1 MKDRETLK
9 EVLRI
14 ILQRISAQD
23 RELASRVQGSFA
35 GVMDEVGYRDRRAIS
50 FYRRFSIAAVAA
62 AAVIGVFF
70 TVTLVNIRREHNEEA
85 VAAASWTRLTVPEG
99 EHVDMTLSDG
109 TRLYVNSGSEVEI
122 PSVFDPEK
130 RKIRMTGE
138 VYLEVA
144 KDAERPFFVE
154 TEDFD
159 VRVYGTSFN
168 VSAYPEDGVSSVV
181 LVEGS
186 VAVSAGDMT
195 RFIEPGQKMEISGGR
210 MDVSD
215 VDVMEYVG
223 WKDRIIITGGQ
234 TLDQIMQKLA
244 RYYGADISVSD
255 EVAGMM
261 MNGKLDLQED
271 LSSVLDNLCILL
283 PLEYERCKG
292 DRYIISFRK

>member
-70 TVTLVNIRREHNEEA
+70 TVTLVNIGREHNEEA

-138 VYLEVA
+138 EYLEVA

>member
-70 TVTLVNIRREHNEEA
+70 TVTLVNIGREHNEEA

-292 DRYIISFRK
+292 DRYVISFRE

>member
-70 TVTLVNIRREHNEEA
+70 TVTLVNIGREHNEEA

-130 RKIRMTGE
+130 REIRMTGE

-234 TLDQIMQKLA
+234 PLDQIMQKLA

>member
-70 TVTLVNIRREHNEEA
+70 TITLVNIGREHNEEA

>member
-70 TVTLVNIRREHNEEA
+70 TVTLVNIGREHNEEA

-130 RKIRMTGE
+130 REIRMTGE

-283 PLEYERCKG
+283 PLEYERCMG

>member
-1 MKDRETLK
+1 M
-9 EVLRI
+9 LRI

-50 FYRRFSIAAVAA
+50 FYRRFSIAAVAT

-70 TVTLVNIRREHNEEA
+70 TVTLVNIGREHNEEA

>member
-70 TVTLVNIRREHNEEA
+70 TVTLVNIGREHNEEA

-261 MNGKLDLQED
+261 VNGKLDLQED

>member
-70 TVTLVNIRREHNEEA
+70 TVTLVNIGREHNEEA

-130 RKIRMTGE
+130 REIRMTGE

-271 LSSVLDNLCILL
+271 LSSVLDNLCSLL

>member
-70 TVTLVNIRREHNEEA
+70 TVTLVNIGREHNEEA

-130 RKIRMTGE
+130 REIRMTGE

-223 WKDRIIITGGQ
+223 WQDRIIITGGQ

>member
-70 TVTLVNIRREHNEEA
+70 TVTLVNIGREHNEEA

-144 KDAERPFFVE
+144 KVAVRPFFVE

>member
-35 GVMDEVGYRDRRAIS
+35 GVMDEVCYRDRRAIS

-62 AAVIGVFF
+62 ASVIGVFF
-70 TVTLVNIRREHNEEA
+70 TVTVESIGREHNEEA

>member
-70 TVTLVNIRREHNEEA
+70 TVTLVNIGREHNEEA

-195 RFIEPGQKMEISGGR
+195 RFIEPGQKMEISGGGP
-210 MDVSD
+210 
-215 VDVMEYVG
+215 VDWGTEYASLQAPEWLKMLG
-223 WKDRIIITGGQ
+223 MLIPLIAAGLLLRFLYRRTDGMPYHKRDFAPSSGRTD
-234 TLDQIMQKLA
+234 LLSHRNSRDDQHFPEHKQKEKQ
-244 RYYGADISVSD
+244 RD
-255 EVAGMM
+255 
-261 MNGKLDLQED
+261 
-271 LSSVLDNLCILL
+271 
-283 PLEYERCKG
+283 PWR
-292 DRYIISFRK
+292 

>member
-70 TVTLVNIRREHNEEA
+70 TVTLVNIGREHNEEA

-130 RKIRMTGE
+130 REIRMTGE

-154 TEDFD
+154 TGDFD

-244 RYYGADISVSD
+244 RYYGVDISVSD

-292 DRYIISFRK
+292 DRYIISSRK

>member
-1 MKDRETLK
+1 MKVRETLK

-70 TVTLVNIRREHNEEA
+70 TVTLVNIGREHNEEA

>member
-1 MKDRETLK
+1 M
-9 EVLRI
+9 LRI

-70 TVTLVNIRREHNEEA
+70 TVTLVNIGREHNEEA

-130 RKIRMTGE
+130 REIRMTGE

-154 TEDFD
+154 TGDFD

-244 RYYGADISVSD
+244 RYYGVDISVSD

-292 DRYIISFRK
+292 DRYIISSRK

>member
-70 TVTLVNIRREHNEEA
+70 TVTLVNIGREHNEEA

-244 RYYGADISVSD
+244 RFYGADISVSD

>member
-70 TVTLVNIRREHNEEA
+70 TVTLVNIGREYNEEA

>member
-1 MKDRETLK
+1 MFKRL
-9 EVLRI
+9 
-14 ILQRISAQD
+14 
-23 RELASRVQGSFA
+23 ELSS
-35 GVMDEVGYRDRRAIS
+35 
-50 FYRRFSIAAVAA
+50 
-62 AAVIGVFF
+62 
-70 TVTLVNIRREHNEEA
+70 
-85 VAAASWTRLTVPEG
+85 
-99 EHVDMTLSDG
+99 
-109 TRLYVNSGSEVEI
+109 
-122 PSVFDPEK
+122 
-130 RKIRMTGE
+130 
-138 VYLEVA
+138 
-144 KDAERPFFVE
+144 
-154 TEDFD
+154 EDFD

>member
-70 TVTLVNIRREHNEEA
+70 TVTLVNIGREHNEEA

-234 TLDQIMQKLA
+234 TLYQIMQKLA

>member
-1 MKDRETLK
+1 M
-9 EVLRI
+9 LRI

-70 TVTLVNIRREHNEEA
+70 TVTLVNIGREHNEEA

>member
-70 TVTLVNIRREHNEEA
+70 TVTLVNIGREHNEEA

-130 RKIRMTGE
+130 REIRMTGE

-223 WKDRIIITGGQ
+223 WKDSIIITGGQ

>member
-70 TVTLVNIRREHNEEA
+70 TVTLVNIGREHNEEA

-99 EHVDMTLSDG
+99 EDVDMTLSDG

-215 VDVMEYVG
+215 VDVMEYVR

>member
-70 TVTLVNIRREHNEEA
+70 TVTLVNIGREHNEEA

-244 RYYGADISVSD
+244 RYYGADISVSN

>member
-35 GVMDEVGYRDRRAIS
+35 GVMDEVQYRDRRAIS
-50 FYRRFSIAAVAA
+50 FYRRFAFAAVAA
-62 AAVIGVFF
+62 AVVIGVFF
-70 TVTLVNIRREHNEEA
+70 TASLVNISHERDMVA
-85 VAAASWTRLTVPEG
+85 TAAASWTKLTVPEG
-99 EHVDMTLSDG
+99 EHVDMTLPDG

-122 PSVFDPEK
+122 PSVFDAEK
-130 RKIRMTGE
+130 REIRMTGE

-144 KDAERPFFVE
+144 KDAGRPFFVE
-154 TEDFD
+154 TEEFD

-186 VAVSAGDMT
+186 VAVSSGGMT
-195 RFIEPGQKMEISGGR
+195 RFIEPGQKVEIAGGR
-210 MDVSD
+210 MAVSE
-215 VDVMEYVG
+215 VDVMEYVS
-223 WKDRIIITGGQ
+223 WKDRIIITDGQ
-234 TLDQIMQKLA
+234 TLDSIMQKLA
-244 RYYGADISVSD
+244 RYYGVEITVS
-255 EVAGMM
+255 ESAGGMM
-261 MNGKLDLQED
+261 MSGKLDLQED

-292 DRYIISFRK
+292 DRYIISSEK

>member
-70 TVTLVNIRREHNEEA
+70 TVTLVNIGREHNEEA

-283 PLEYERCKG
+283 PLEYERCMG

>member
-70 TVTLVNIRREHNEEA
+70 TVTLVNIGREHNEEA

-255 EVAGMM
+255 AVAGMM

>member
-70 TVTLVNIRREHNEEA
+70 TVTLVNIGREHNEEA

-138 VYLEVA
+138 LYLEVA
-144 KDAERPFFVE
+144 KDGERPFFVE

>member
-1 MKDRETLK
+1 M
-9 EVLRI
+9 LRI

-70 TVTLVNIRREHNEEA
+70 TVTLVNIGREHNEEA

-144 KDAERPFFVE
+144 KDKSRPFRVE
-154 TEDFD
+154 AGGMKIE
-159 VRVYGTSFN
+159 VLGTSFN
-168 VSAYPEDGVSSVV
+168 VNAYGQLKVT
-181 LVEGS
+181 LVEG
-186 VAVSAGDMT
+186 AVRAEGEAG
-195 RFIEPGQKMEISGGR
+195 RWRLAPGQQLAVEGSGVKVKKVNVADYVAWKEGCYIFKGETLEEIAGTLKRWYGKDVVFLDEQARERLFTGILDKDVGVDVFMKQLAETSGLKFV
-210 MDVSD
+210 VSD
-215 VDVMEYVG
+215 NQVFV
-223 WKDRIIITGGQ
+223 K
-234 TLDQIMQKLA
+234 
-244 RYYGADISVSD
+244 
-255 EVAGMM
+255 
-261 MNGKLDLQED
+261 
-271 LSSVLDNLCILL
+271 
-283 PLEYERCKG
+283 
-292 DRYIISFRK
+292 

>member
-70 TVTLVNIRREHNEEA
+70 TVTLVNIGREHNEEA

-234 TLDQIMQKLA
+234 TLDQIMQNLA

>member
-70 TVTLVNIRREHNEEA
+70 TVTLVNIGREHNEEA

-130 RKIRMTGE
+130 REIRMTGE

-292 DRYIISFRK
+292 DRDIISFRK

>member
-70 TVTLVNIRREHNEEA
+70 TVTLVNIGREHNEEA

-215 VDVMEYVG
+215 VDVMEYVR

>member
-70 TVTLVNIRREHNEEA
+70 TVTLVNIGREHNEEA